1 MAAAAHD
8 LPVDLLYSAPFP
20 AIYCRPPHEKLADFL
35 RGELLPTGFFLVGV
49 PLFCGDAALL
59 MGYRWI
65 YLSKPGILNTTIE

>member
-1 MAAAAHD
+1 MIY
-8 LPVDLLYSAPFP
+8 LLIFYIVLLSLRSIAG
-20 AIYCRPPHEKLADFL
+20 RPHEKLADFL
-35 RGELLPTGFFLVGV
+35 RGELLPAGFFLVGV